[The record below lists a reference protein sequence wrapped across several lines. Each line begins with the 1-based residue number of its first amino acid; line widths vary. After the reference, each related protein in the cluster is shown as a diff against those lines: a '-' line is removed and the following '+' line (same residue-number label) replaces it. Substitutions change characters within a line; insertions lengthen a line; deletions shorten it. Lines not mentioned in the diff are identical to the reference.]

1 MSNQGGERVV
11 FARMMAE
18 REIPYLELP
27 RPVNLAAA
35 RMAAARFFTSEN
47 DATFAPS
54 DNPERKTCPP
64 LTLVL
69 PT

>member
-27 RPVNLAAA
+27 RPVNLAAV
-35 RMAAARFFTSEN
+35 RMAADRFFTPQN
-47 DATFAPS
+47 DAVFASS
-54 DNPERKTCPP
+54 DSTERKTCPP
-64 LTLVL
+64 LTLV
-69 PT
+69 PSE